1 MNTLIFGS
9 SLIDLFIHVEDEKH
23 LEVKESKLIL
33 SLGDKIPIEISR
45 LAIGGNGANVSVG
58 LTRLEIPSVFY
69 TYLGNDIFSR
79 QIEETIRSEGVELV
93 VDRGE
98 SSQSSLSLI
107 LSVAHDRVIFSHHE
121 IRSHAFSYKGEV
133 AEFSYITSLG
143 REWEGAYQQ
152 VFDYLKNNGIS
163 YAFAPG
169 SSQMQDQNEIFNMV
183 LSSCNILFINRE
195 EAESILSTH
204 GKTFTNI
211 NDMLNSLKSLGA
223 KLISVT
229 DGGQGAYLLS
239 DTNVAYHIKPFAPP
253 AEVVE
258 KTGAGDSYASGFL
271 AGYLHKME
279 LSECMRWGAVNAAYS
294 MKEVGAQAGLV
305 TKKQMEQILS
315 EHSDFKA
322 EKI

>member
-1 MNTLIFGS
+1 MNTFVFGS

-23 LEVKESKLIL
+23 LNISESKLML

-58 LTRLEIPSVFY
+58 LTRLEIPSIFY

-79 QIEETIRSEGVELV
+79 QIEQSIRSEGVELI
-93 VDRGE
+93 VDRAE

-121 IRSHAFSYKGEV
+121 IRSHAFSYTGAV

-152 VFDYLKNNGIS
+152 VFDYLKHYNIS
-163 YAFAPG
+163 YAFSPG
-169 SSQMQDQNEIFNMV
+169 SQQMQDQNEIFNMV
-183 LSSCNILFINRE
+183 LSSCNILFVNRE

-204 GKTFTNI
+204 NKTFTSN
-211 NDMLNSLKSLGA
+211 NEMLNNVKSLGP
-223 KLISVT
+223 KLVSVT
-229 DGGQGAYLLS
+229 DGEKGAYLIS
-239 DTNVAYHIKPFAPP
+239 DTNGLYHIKPFTPP
-253 AEVVE
+253 TEVVE
-258 KTGAGDSYASGFL
+258 KTGAGDAYASGFL
-271 AGYLHKME
+271 GGYLHKME

-315 EHSDFKA
+315 EYPDFRA